1 MKSKLLAVILGVV
14 TLGLGASQA
23 GAVTRFHNASA
34 NTIWTAH
41 AFASTSGF
49 LCGWND
55 GCSGSGIDD
64 WRLQRWWQI
73 APGGTVQVHGFGY
86 GNAFH
91 DAYAEDAFGHFWGG
105 GGNTFPV
112 GNSANDVC
120 GTGLETSRRA
130 TFFRAS
136 NTRCCGGSCA
146 GDGTVN
152 FLP

>member
-1 MKSKLLAVILGVV
+1 MKRKLSIMIIGLLTLALQAAP
-14 TLGLGASQA
+14 ASA
-23 GAVTRFHNASA
+23 WTRFHNASA

-55 GCSGSGIDD
+55 GCGGAGLND
-64 WRLQRWWQI
+64 WRKQGWWQI
-73 APGGTVQVHGFGY
+73 APGGTLQVHGSGY

-91 DAYAEDAFGHFWGG
+91 DAYGEDAFGHVWGG
-105 GGNTFPV
+105 GGNTLGV
-112 GNSANDVC
+112 SDAAMDTCGNGITVR
-120 GTGLETSRRA
+120 TV
-130 TFFRAS
+130 TFFRAA

-146 GDGTVN
+146 SNGTVN